1 MAQSA
6 AHKVRTS
13 GTVNIAPVS
22 ALDQKLQEVDDDQIS
37 PWLQQ
42 VETRV
47 KGKKASKKNNTSK
60 GKIEDKSEL
69 NVTKIKKAQKEES
82 DDIQLDMSQTLPVKK
97 KNDKKQQSDQ
107 AKPKAAQSEKSDKE
121 TESKVVV
128 TSGTVGS
135 DDEDEDDEEAVGMVH
150 SSNKLAFAQRDLV
163 ARAFANDNVTQEFE
177 EEKDAI
183 MEEDADKTEDLTLPG
198 WGDWSGKG
206 LKKKKNKVVRK
217 IQGIDPSKRKD
228 AKLKNVIINEKRIKK
243 VSSCCVPWNGF
254 KYVSYFWLYHL

>member
-1 MAQSA
+1 M
-6 AHKVRTS
+6 
-13 GTVNIAPVS
+13 
-22 ALDQKLQEVDDDQIS
+22 
-37 PWLQQ
+37 
-42 VETRV
+42 

-69 NVTKIKKAQKEES
+69 NIAKIKKAQKEES
-82 DDIQLDMSQTLPVKK
+82 DDIQLDMSQTLPVKNK
-97 KNDKKQQSDQ
+97 KGKKQQPLEQTKGKSAQ
-107 AKPKAAQSEKSDKE
+107 ADKS
-121 TESKVVV
+121 TTSKVVV
-128 TSGTVGS
+128 TSGNVGS
-135 DDEDEDDEEAVGMVH
+135 DDDEDDEEAIGMVH

-198 WGDWSGKG
+198 WGDWAGKG

-228 AKLKNVIINEKRIKK
+228 AKLQNVIINEKRIKK
-243 VSSCCVPWNGF
+243 VSTCCVP
-254 KYVSYFWLYHL
+254 